1 MPSITHGAV
10 AGFQVETE
18 LNQHLLTLQSRT
30 NAKLSPAGLRAV
42 LTALGTYYGSTLT
55 GTQQATM
62 PDFTC
67 QVTAGTV
74 TCYAAPG
81 TEATLAAALIT
92 AVGAN
97 TVRA

>member
-1 MPSITHGAV
+1 MASITHGAV
-10 AGFQVETE
+10 GGFQVETE
-18 LNQHLLTLQSRT
+18 LNQRLLTLQTRT

-42 LTALGTYYGSTLT
+42 LTALGTYYGSTLSAA
-55 GTQQATM
+55 QQAVM

-67 QVTAGTV
+67 SVTAGNV

-81 TEATLAAALIT
+81 TETTLAAALIA
-92 AVGAN
+92 AVGTN

>member
-1 MPSITHGAV
+1 MPVTVHGGV

-18 LNQHLLTLQSRT
+18 TNQHLLTMQTRT
-30 NAKLSPAGLRAV
+30 NAKLSSAGLRAV
-42 LTALGTYYGSTLT
+42 LTALGTYYGSTLNAA
-55 GTQQATM
+55 QQAAM

-81 TEATLAAALIT
+81 TEAALAAALMA
-92 AVGAN
+92 AVGTN

>member
-1 MPSITHGAV
+1 MASITHGAV
-10 AGFQVETE
+10 GGFQVETE
-18 LNQHLLTLQSRT
+18 LNQHLLTVQART
-30 NAKLSPAGLRAV
+30 AAKLTPAGLRAV

-55 GTQQATM
+55 AAQQAAM

-67 QVTAGTV
+67 HITAGNV

-81 TEATLAAALIT
+81 TEAALATALIT

-97 TVRA
+97 TVRG